1 MTLWSLITNLADVIK
16 YVREYYY
23 FWTRKCSLF
32 QTLFLSSDT
41 PCSTC
46 SLADVVKKIARGTR
60 TPRAAESA
68 FSFFPVTI
76 SYMYLTALC
85 SLSGRW
91 TGTRKKVTGWKLKKF
106 SFPTSILYLFKKA
119 FNYPEH
125 VGFAIGKADS
135 PKVVVLE
142 IHYDNPRNLEGNG
155 NSHVFSL
162 IKSSLVKTSS
172 YAKPCATLFVE
183 NSLAEK
189 CSFKGSQ

>member
-1 MTLWSLITNLADVIK
+1 MFTLWSVDGYKKKNN
-16 YVREYYY
+16 R
-23 FWTRKCSLF
+23 
-32 QTLFLSSDT
+32 
-41 PCSTC
+41 
-46 SLADVVKKIARGTR
+46 VK
-60 TPRAAESA
+60 AERI
-68 FSFFPVTI
+68 FIP
-76 SYMYLTALC
+76 YLHFV
-85 SLSGRW
+85 S
-91 TGTRKKVTGWKLKKF
+91 
-106 SFPTSILYLFKKA
+106 FKKA

-125 VGFAIGKADS
+125 VGFAIGQADS

>member
-1 MTLWSLITNLADVIK
+1 MFDISNAVPFLR
-16 YVREYYY
+16 Y
-23 FWTRKCSLF
+23 
-32 QTLFLSSDT
+32 TLFDLFVGWCGGEN
-41 PCSTC
+41 CS
-46 SLADVVKKIARGTR
+46 GTR

-76 SYMYLTALC
+76 SYMCSTALC

-91 TGTRKKVTGWKLKKF
+91 TGTRKIVTGWKLKEF

-142 IHYDNPRNLEGNG
+142 IHYDNPQNLEGNG
-155 NSHVFSL
+155 NLYVFNL

-172 YAKPCATLFVE
+172 YANPVRLTLFVE
-183 NSLAEK
+183 NSLAERF
-189 CSFKGSQ
+189 SFKGS